1 MSVLCHERT
10 HALQQ
15 IGRWSADEM
24 GVANYLWLVRGNTIL
39 NSAKSPG
46 SVSTSMVPPC
56 CFTMMSWLMDRPSP
70 VPSPAAKAAPEIAS
84 VTVSADGVSVDEMVD
99 SVQSDESGNDKVDGN
114 DVIQQARQNQD
125 QDACDESNDRRKMF
139 GSEGH
144 DDLLGG

>member
-1 MSVLCHERT
+1 MQRPAPPFPFRAMKRHARDLLQSLPAKKEMLLPIEGSVL
-10 HALQQ
+10 
-15 IGRWSADEM
+15 
-24 GVANYLWLVRGNTIL
+24 
-39 NSAKSPG
+39 
-46 SVSTSMVPPC
+46 
-56 CFTMMSWLMDRPSP
+56 
-70 VPSPAAKAAPEIAS
+70 
-84 VTVSADGVSVDEMVD
+84 VSADGVSVDEMVD